1 MKLGN
6 VVTAIAILCLGAC
19 SQAPSSPTSGSPV
32 LAGGPGTDGTYV
44 AQMISG
50 NCGNAAPQIVVKGGI
65 ASFTSGLSGAHAEA
79 PINPDGS
86 YSLVT
91 PSVGRYGITTVHVN
105 ADGSGTFEVRNQYR
119 PCFAGLALRRN

>member
-19 SQAPSSPTSGSPV
+19 SQAPPSPTSGSPV
-32 LAGGPGTDGTYV
+32 LAGGTGTDGTYI

-50 NCGNAAPQIVVKGGI
+50 NCSNGAAVIVVKGGV
-65 ASFTSGLSGAHAEA
+65 ASYTSALSGAHAEA
-79 PINPDGS
+79 SVNSDGS

-91 PSVGRYGITTVHVN
+91 PSAGTYGITTIHVN